1 MDATCAI
8 QNSIHVFSL
17 VHINMCPGFWV
28 HIILISSTGV
38 IDSTG
43 AWGCNHISHFD
54 ALVPKDRKHLIQV
67 LRIFLVQKDYT
78 QLVAEFP
85 RNPCE

>member
-54 ALVPKDRKHLIQV
+54 ALVPKESNTGS
-67 LRIFLVQKDYT
+67 KD
-78 QLVAEFP
+78 FP
-85 RNPCE
+85 RSERLYSTRGGISP